1 MDFKYWDEYG
11 EGITEEEAFEAYDD
25 MLDGLYDEVFGILPS
40 TILKECDPIAYRV
53 GFNDFEDSQLEDGS
67 WVDEDPNEDLAEC
80 EECLVDLKDNEIY
93 TRDPRILCEDCAESL
108 EEDSED

>member
-1 MDFKYWDEYG
+1 MDFRYWDEYG

-25 MLDGLYDEVFGILPS
+25 MLDCLHDEVFGILPS

-67 WVDEDPNEDLAEC
+67 WVDEDPTED
-80 EECLVDLKDNEIY
+80 EEEEEEIDWEQY
-93 TRDPRILCEDCAESL
+93 WEDFDKGLNGGLTDPSHPNNKN
-108 EEDSED
+108 